1 VDRVTDMNVK
11 AAFAFAREAVSTF
24 QARAI
29 NEERGGKRG
38 TLLFTGAT
46 ASLRGNTITA
56 ALSAAKL
63 ALPAGLCTPCAPPD
77 HRSTLNLDR
86 WRIYIPVL

>member
-1 VDRVTDMNVK
+1 MNVK

-63 ALPAGLCTPCAPPD
+63 ALPAGLCGASIFLFFDCLGS
-77 HRSTLNLDR
+77 RLYRNLSP
-86 WRIYIPVL
+86 IS